1 MKIEVWFDFAC
12 PSCYV
17 GNKTLEIAIEYFGKD
32 KFIQTEYK
40 SFQLEPNVKNESTEK
55 VLDVLQRK
63 YQLSVQKKEELQRD
77 LIEKADQIG
86 LNIDLVDTLSRDTYD
101 AHRLVKFAER
111 VGKDAEIIERIYH
124 KFFSEKEDIG
134 EKSTLLSIAKQVG
147 LDEIEAETLLS
158 FNKYEKAVLEDQ
170 MTAEEMGIKG
180 VPFLIFNNTY
190 AVSGVQPPSV
200 YINLLQDIWEE
211 DPICFEDKRINAN
224 KTYCEGNDCDKR

>member
-86 LNIDLVDTLSRDTYD
+86 LNIDFVDTLSRDTYD

-111 VGKDAEIIERIYH
+111 VGKDAEVIERVYH

-147 LDEIEAETLLS
+147 LDEVEAETLLS
-158 FNKYEKAVLEDQ
+158 FNKYEKAVLEDH
-170 MTAEEMGIKG
+170 MTAKEMGIEG
-180 VPFLIFNNTY
+180 VPFLIFNNMY

-211 DPICFEDKRINAN
+211 DPVCFEDKRLNAN
-224 KTYCEGNDCDKR
+224 KTYCEGNDCDKK

>member
-86 LNIDLVDTLSRDTYD
+86 LNIDFVDTLSRDTYD
-101 AHRLVKFAER
+101 AHGRSEEHTSELQSRGHLVCRL
-111 VGKDAEIIERIYH
+111 
-124 KFFSEKEDIG
+124 
-134 EKSTLLSIAKQVG
+134 LL
-147 LDEIEAETLLS
+147 
-158 FNKYEKAVLEDQ
+158 
-170 MTAEEMGIKG
+170 
-180 VPFLIFNNTY
+180 
-190 AVSGVQPPSV
+190 
-200 YINLLQDIWEE
+200 
-211 DPICFEDKRINAN
+211 
-224 KTYCEGNDCDKR
+224 